1 MNTVEQAA
9 ETALSRWVS
18 RRRRRARRWLP
29 SAVATIV
36 VFLALVVQP
45 SVAGAMLLGSNLTRQ
60 VGIIPFTGDVFTI
73 SSAGNLIPVSL
84 SSTPASAP
92 LFNLAGD
99 PLNLTFG
106 QWTSATATSYAWTFT
121 FRGTAY
127 TRFLI
132 GMRGLVP
139 NGVYSL
145 FYRTFG
151 PDSNNAF
158 CPNVEPQV
166 ALTAAFPR
174 LQRPD
179 SSSFR
184 ADRSGRALFF
194 ASVAQNLLAAQ
205 QLQEDVIYHFNG
217 QTYGPV
223 ANQAESGG
231 PVASEGGLCRSSYG
245 IDAMRQ
251 LLIIQK

>member
-1 MNTVEQAA
+1 M
-9 ETALSRWVS
+9 S
-18 RRRRRARRWLP
+18 
-29 SAVATIV
+29 
-36 VFLALVVQP
+36 
-45 SVAGAMLLGSNLTRQ
+45 
-60 VGIIPFTGDVFTI
+60 
-73 SSAGNLIPVSL
+73 
-84 SSTPASAP
+84 
-92 LFNLAGD
+92 
-99 PLNLTFG
+99 
-106 QWTSATATSYAWTFT
+106 
-121 FRGTAY
+121 
-127 TRFLI
+127 
-132 GMRGLVP
+132 GLVP

-174 LQRPD
+174 LQKPD

-223 ANQAESGG
+223 ANQAESNG

-251 LLIIQK
+251 FLIIQK